1 HTDKNPLRDVLYT
14 WVCSHLHVITIL
26 FFSPPISTRFCK
38 EEEINGQIS
47 GRLRAEYMAS
57 LAYCKDI
64 INFSEGKGSLEL
76 RLYGESITESLLII
90 DPKSEDT
97 MVLINEYP
105 HEEYIRGY
113 IGEHRIIQRGY
124 PDLAKPYIQRY
135 EKLWNSAKRV
145 DLE

>member
-1 HTDKNPLRDVLYT
+1 VQNT
-14 WVCSHLHVITIL
+14 
-26 FFSPPISTRFCK
+26 
-38 EEEINGQIS
+38 
-47 GRLRAEYMAS
+47 RLR
-57 LAYCKDI
+57 LLI
-64 INFSEGKGSLEL
+64 VNINFSEGKGSLEL

-135 EKLWNSAKRV
+135 ENLWNNARRV
-145 DLE
+145 DL